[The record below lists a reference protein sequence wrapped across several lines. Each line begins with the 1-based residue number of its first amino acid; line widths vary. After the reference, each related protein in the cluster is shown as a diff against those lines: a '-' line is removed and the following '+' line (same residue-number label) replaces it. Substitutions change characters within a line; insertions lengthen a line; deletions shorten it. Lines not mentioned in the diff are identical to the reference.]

1 MIDDRT
7 IGRTQPVVP
16 QRIWPSRRAYL
27 IAAVVGALIGFVL
40 ALVTAWLIVAN
51 IDPAA
56 GMGI

>member
-7 IGRTQPVVP
+7 IGRTQAVAP
-16 QRIWPSRRAYL
+16 QHIWPSRRAYL
-27 IAAVVGALIGFVL
+27 IAAAVGALVGLAL
-40 ALVTAWLIVAN
+40 ALVTVWLIFAN